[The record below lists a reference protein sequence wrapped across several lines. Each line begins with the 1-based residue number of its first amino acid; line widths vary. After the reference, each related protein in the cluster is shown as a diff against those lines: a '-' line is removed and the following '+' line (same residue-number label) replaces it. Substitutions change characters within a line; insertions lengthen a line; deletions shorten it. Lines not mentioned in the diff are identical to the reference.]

1 MIFSS
6 LLSILSHPMRVRG
19 LKLTKKIES
28 LEALMSHPMR
38 VRGLKHR
45 LRQMGLH

>member
-19 LKLTKKIES
+19 LKLQSIERKHIQ
-28 LEALMSHPMR
+28 AKSHPMR
-38 VRGLKHR
+38 VRGLK
-45 LRQMGLH
+45 LGTEV

>member
-19 LKLTKKIES
+19 LKHPPYFVNLINNIVAPHVGAWIET
-28 LEALMSHPMR
+28 EF
-38 VRGLKHR
+38 
-45 LRQMGLH
+45 